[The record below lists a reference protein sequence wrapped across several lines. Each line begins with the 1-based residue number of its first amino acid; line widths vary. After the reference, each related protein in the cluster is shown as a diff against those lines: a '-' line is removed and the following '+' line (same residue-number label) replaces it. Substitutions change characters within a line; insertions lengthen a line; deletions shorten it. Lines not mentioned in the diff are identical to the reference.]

1 MSYVTVKAGQIT
13 QRYRTAQEAVEYL
26 KRVMPYLSDDER
38 THLDLW
44 ANDSSLLNHGEF
56 ISVRDW
62 IIRKE

>member
-1 MSYVTVKAGQIT
+1 MSYVTVKAGQTT
-13 QRYRTAQEAVEYL
+13 QRYQTAREAVEYL